1 LQPKVEGTRSPGKTI
16 SSRKKFFFNLF
27 RFHFPFDSLLFSPH
41 KKVYLHSAINFF
53 FCLQT
58 YTFQIIS
65 NCFFNCQSSIQIETR
80 PILKFDSLKQMNF
93 DFLMFSSLEKQSRL
107 ENSIKIQNN
116 QIMSSL
122 FLIKKGNGF
131 PCKKK

>member
-1 LQPKVEGTRSPGKTI
+1 
-16 SSRKKFFFNLF
+16 
-27 RFHFPFDSLLFSPH
+27 
-41 KKVYLHSAINFF
+41 
-53 FCLQT
+53 
-58 YTFQIIS
+58 
-65 NCFFNCQSSIQIETR
+65 
-80 PILKFDSLKQMNF
+80 MNF